1 MHGGSRELA
10 GPAPTHERETFET
23 SVCGG
28 VPDVVHSLA
37 PGEPGGM
44 DLLVERIRANK
55 VALKARW
62 HVLCEARLGA
72 QPGLTERLFQ
82 ETYIPELRSA
92 MEAVLRGDTLAFFAS
107 ARALGREL
115 AANGVPFASMVI
127 HLSFLKESCAD
138 ALADEPG
145 ARAEALLLLDRPMS
159 ALLSAAAEGYFVDPG
174 GSPERADAASLAA
187 PGTAPEEPPISGFF
201 HGMVGRSPAMQR
213 LFAQIARVA
222 SHGAPVLV
230 LGETGTGKE
239 LVARAIHGAAV
250 RRCGPFVALNCAA
263 LPRDLIESELFGH
276 KRGAFSGAVSEFVGL
291 FRAAEGG
298 TLLLDEITEMG
309 PELQA
314 KLLRVL
320 QERTVRPIGATRE
333 EPVDVRVIA
342 SCNRDPEAA
351 MRCGLLRPDLYYR
364 LCVSPVTVPPLAERR
379 EDIPAL
385 VEFRL
390 AALNAS
396 AAAEG
401 RHVRGVTERAM
412 DMLLA
417 RSWPGNVREL
427 FNVVENAFNM
437 CTTLIDG
444 ADLALDGVFPFPS
457 TVSEGPAP
465 LPTFQESER
474 NLIERALKITRG
486 NKLRAAQQLGISR
499 KKLYA
504 KLARYGMLGVT
515 LLLLNAP
522 VPARIGRSVREPLG
536 VPVVAA

>member
-1 MHGGSRELA
+1 
-10 GPAPTHERETFET
+10 
-23 SVCGG
+23 
-28 VPDVVHSLA
+28 VHSLA
-37 PGEPGGM
+37 SGEPDSM
-44 DLLVERIRANK
+44 VRLVDRIRANK
-55 VALKARW
+55 VTLKARW
-62 HVLCEARLGA
+62 HALCQARLGA

-82 ETYIPELRSA
+82 ETYIPGLRSA

-115 AANGVPFASMVI
+115 AVTGVPFASMVI

-145 ARAEALLLLDRPMS
+145 ARAEALLLLDKPMS
-159 ALLSAAAEGYFVDPG
+159 SLLSAAAEGYFVDPG
-174 GSPERADAASLAA
+174 TSQEQPDVAPLAA
-187 PGTAPEEPPISGFF
+187 TVATAIEEPPNSGLFY
-201 HGMVGRSPAMQR
+201 GMVGRSPTMQR
-213 LFAQIARVA
+213 LFAQIARV
-222 SHGAPVLV
+222 SSNGAPVLV

-239 LVARAIHGAAV
+239 LVARAIHRAAP
-250 RRCGPFVALNCAA
+250 RRRGPFVALNCAA

-276 KRGAFSGAVSEFVGL
+276 KRGAFSGAVREFVGL

-364 LCVSPVTVPPLAERR
+364 LCVSPVSVPSLAERR
-379 EDIPAL
+379 EDIPVL

-412 DMLLA
+412 EMLVA

-427 FNVVENAFNM
+427 FNVVENAFSM
-437 CTTLIDG
+437 CSALIDR
-444 ADLALDGVFPFPS
+444 ADLALDGVIPFPS

-474 NLIERALKITRG
+474 NLIERALEMTRG

-504 KLARYGMLGVT
+504 KLARYGLLGIT

-522 VPARIGRSVREPLG
+522 GPVRSPRSLRESAGSL
-536 VPVVAA
+536 VIAA

>member
-1 MHGGSRELA
+1 MVR
-10 GPAPTHERETFET
+10 
-23 SVCGG
+23 
-28 VPDVVHSLA
+28 
-37 PGEPGGM
+37 
-44 DLLVERIRANK
+44 LVERIRANK

-62 HVLCEARLGA
+62 HALCEARLGA

-92 MEAVLRGDTLAFFAS
+92 MEAVLRGDALAFFAS

-115 AANGVPFASMVI
+115 AATGVPFASMVI

-159 ALLSAAAEGYFVDPG
+159 ALLSAAAEGYFVYPG
-174 GSPERADAASLAA
+174 GNPEQADAASLAP
-187 PGTAPEEPPISGFF
+187 PGTAAEEPSISGFF

-222 SHGAPVLV
+222 CHGAPVLV

-239 LVARAIHGAAV
+239 LVARAIHRAAV
-250 RRCGPFVALNCAA
+250 RRSGPFVALNCAA

-401 RHVRGVTERAM
+401 RHVRGVTPRAM

-437 CTTLIDG
+437 CTTLIDR

-474 NLIERALKITRG
+474 NLIERALEITRG

-504 KLARYGMLGVT
+504 KLARYGLLGVT

-522 VPARIGRSVREPLG
+522 VPARGGRSLREPLG
-536 VPVVAA
+536 GPFVAA